1 MKLIRRDRLI
11 NILILSAVLVI
22 IAFIV
27 SSIINKNISKEKIIK
42 DLIIT
47 AYSEDFEVVNID
59 VSSLERNDNE
69 YIVRVNRKLKYKNIS
84 DIPFIKGIDIE
95 YENNYKDDEDIKKK
109 VDNVKLLLSRLI
121 NKELVEFIK
130 VEAEGEIYTATIKG
144 EKISIEDLNRDSIYS
159 SKEKGKEYLIN
170 FINDRK

>member
-11 NILILSAVLVI
+11 NILILSVVLVI
-22 IAFIV
+22 IVFIV
-27 SSIINKNISKEKIIK
+27 FSIINKNISKKKIIK

-95 YENNYKDDEDIKKK
+95 YENNYKDDEDVKKK
-109 VDNVKLLLSRLI
+109 IDDIKLLVSRLI

-130 VEAEGEIYTATIKG
+130 VEAEGEIYTAKIKG
-144 EKISIEDLNRDSIYS
+144 EKISIKDLNRDSIYS

-170 FINDRK
+170 FINDIK